1 MKNLI
6 IPVAG
11 QFSRFPNMRPK
22 WLMTMPDGSIM
33 LEKSVSKFEVSLFD
47 KIYVVALKE
56 HIEKHTNKNLL
67 IKSLKKYQP
76 LLPMLY

>member
-11 QFSRFPNMRPK
+11 QSSRFPNMRPK

-33 LEKSVSKFEVSLFD
+33 LEKNGINNPNDSRF
-47 KIYVVALKE
+47 
-56 HIEKHTNKNLL
+56 
-67 IKSLKKYQP
+67 IK
-76 LLPMLY
+76 